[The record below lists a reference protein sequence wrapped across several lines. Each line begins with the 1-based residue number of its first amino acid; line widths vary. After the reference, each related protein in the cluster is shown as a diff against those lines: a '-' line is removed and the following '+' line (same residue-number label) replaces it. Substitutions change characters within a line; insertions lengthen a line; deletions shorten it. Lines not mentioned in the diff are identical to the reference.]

1 MKNIVFIVAG
11 LTIVVIILVATFLY
25 EPRLAV
31 EPEIEGPPI
40 DTPEVVE
47 PENDEPEEPAIIPEE
62 ATAVKVFFGS
72 SKLDPKGEGCENV
85 YAVEREIE
93 PTPAVAKEAL
103 DQLLASVTSA
113 EKADGYFT
121 NINSKARVVSIA
133 IENGVA
139 TVVFSDEFENGLA
152 GSCKVTSVRA
162 QVEETLKQFAS
173 VKDVIIKVEG
183 VPDEEV
189 LQP

>member
-1 MKNIVFIVAG
+1 MKNLVFIVAG
-11 LTIVVIILVATFLY
+11 LTIVTIILVVTFVY
-25 EPRLAV
+25 EPELAV
-31 EPEIEGPPI
+31 EPEIEETPI
-40 DTPEVVE
+40 DTSVVDE
-47 PENDEPEEPAIIPEE
+47 PEDTEPEEPVAIPEE
-62 ATAVKVFFGS
+62 VSSVKVFFS
-72 SKLDPKGEGCENV
+72 NSEQDPNTERCEEV
-85 YAVEREIE
+85 YAVERDIQ

-103 DQLLASVTSA
+103 DQLLAGVTSS
-113 EKADGYFT
+113 ENADGYFT
-121 NINSKARVVSIA
+121 NINAKARVVSVA

-139 TVVFSDEFENGLA
+139 TVVFSEDFENGLA
-152 GSCKVTSVRA
+152 GSCKVTSARA